1 MNIREQFKQTE
12 KLYHFSSFDT
22 ALKIIETNRL
32 KFGRL
37 NNMNDIHENDKLM
50 FADANGQGIDEF
62 PSDVLDTLYDEIY
75 KYRQISLTADSEE
88 GDKDGFDL
96 HQMWGLYADKGEGVC
111 LVFDKDE
118 LEKNYEMVN
127 IHKGRVK
134 YNKTQELESFVVSL
148 SLHPETIPAEVKSQ
162 ISKIFFHKRKEWE
175 HEQEYR
181 LMKRCPNSVREEY
194 LYLGHALKFIILTSK
209 LLNIDEVRYSKNI
222 IDIKEKIKKVE
233 DLRRIE
239 KTGDIR
245 ILIYGNGLF
254 DYALVTSK
262 HDNMLWDSNN
272 GYDIMEIADMKIKYT
287 REQLIRFSDKIMMDI
302 LRGKSVV
309 FYCSDGCETQICA
322 GDLIKYESETFEFQ
336 TRTGI
341 MIYLYNIDYIEVF
354 DFV

>member
-12 KLYHFSSFDT
+12 KLYHFTSFDT

-88 GDKDGFDL
+88 GDKEGFDL

-118 LEKNYEMVN
+118 LEKNYEVAN
-127 IHKGRVK
+127 IHKGCVK
-134 YNKTQELESFVVSL
+134 YNKTQELVSFVVSL

-162 ISKIFFHKRKEWE
+162 ISKIFFHKRREWE

-194 LYLGHALKFIILTSK
+194 LFLGHALKFVILTSK
-209 LLNIDEVRYSKNI
+209 LRNIDEVLYFKNI
-222 IDIKEKIKKVE
+222 KDVKDKVE
-233 DLRRIE
+233 KMKKGRNIGKAGKIPVLV
-239 KTGDIR
+239 
-245 ILIYGNGLF
+245 YGNGLF
-254 DYALVTSK
+254 DYSLCTEDGK
-262 HDNMLWDSNN
+262 EELWNSEN
-272 GYDIMEIADMKIKYT
+272 GYDVLVLGEN
-287 REQLIRFSDKIMMDI
+287 
-302 LRGKSVV
+302 
-309 FYCSDGCETQICA
+309 CELA
-322 GDLIKYESETFEFQ
+322 L
-336 TRTGI
+336 
-341 MIYLYNIDYIEVF
+341 
-354 DFV
+354 